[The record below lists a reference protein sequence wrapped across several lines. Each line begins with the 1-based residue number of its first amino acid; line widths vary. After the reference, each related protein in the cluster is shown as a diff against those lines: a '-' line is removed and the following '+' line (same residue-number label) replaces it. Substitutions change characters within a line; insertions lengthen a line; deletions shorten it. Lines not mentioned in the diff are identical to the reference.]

1 MKRDKEMLQS
11 KDKLYHLSFGGTI
24 HHYSDMFFDCVDFE
38 KSTVF
43 KKICSVKQGKTIA
56 Q

>member
-24 HHYSDMFFDCVDFE
+24 HHYSDMFF
-38 KSTVF
+38 
-43 KKICSVKQGKTIA
+43 IA
-56 Q
+56 WILRKVPFLRKFVP